1 MFSGYTRYPGLNKF
15 MNPSS
20 FYNSVEI
27 LKAYFSN
34 RLPVFSFGS
43 LSVFDAFDAE
53 ARKFIASLSTNL
65 YPPVNLEQA
74 IRFVD
79 FKSYLPGAVL
89 AKVDR
94 MSMLV
99 SLEVRTPF
107 FSPSIMDLASRLP
120 HEFLYRGMEMKPVL
134 RDICRKNWSSTCG
147 GFAKKGIWNA
157 C

>member
-107 FSPSIMDLASRLP
+107 FL
-120 HEFLYRGMEMKPVL
+120 
-134 RDICRKNWSSTCG
+134 T
-147 GFAKKGIWNA
+147 
-157 C
+157 